1 MRAFA
6 SVLRAGRFLAAI
18 AAGVERANLVLII
31 VALGHDPIWFG
42 IILIKMCELANI
54 TPPIGLHAFVIKG
67 IAPPGVQI
75 ESIFKGCS
83 MFVVLDALTI
93 ALLVAYPEIVM
104 WLPSTMD

>member
-1 MRAFA
+1 MWSA
-6 SVLRAGRFLAAI
+6 SVSRGANWGADARLRL
-18 AAGVERANLVLII
+18 
-31 VALGHDPIWFG
+31 
-42 IILIKMCELANI
+42 KMCELANI

-75 ESIFKGCS
+75 ESKFKGGS